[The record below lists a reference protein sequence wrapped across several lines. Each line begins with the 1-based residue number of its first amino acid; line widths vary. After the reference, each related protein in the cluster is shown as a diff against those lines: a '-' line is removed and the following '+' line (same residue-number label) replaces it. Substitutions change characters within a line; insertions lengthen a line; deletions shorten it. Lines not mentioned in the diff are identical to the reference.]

1 MVLKKNYIARMRE
14 KIGHEGMIFVSAYGI
29 LWNEQ
34 HDKILLEKRWDS
46 DEGWGFPGGYLEYGD
61 SPTQAVIREFKEE
74 TGLDVEVV
82 RMLGLSTN
90 ITDENSWGDA
100 QETIGIGFE
109 MRYLGGTLC
118 KDGTETVDLEYVSVV
133 PEPKMFVPQAQKT
146 IHSVLTENEVSDKPW
161 ILEHGE

>member
-1 MVLKKNYIARMRE
+1 MGVTMVLEKNYIARMRE

-29 LWNEQ
+29 LWNEP

-46 DEGWGFPGGYLEYGD
+46 DVGWGFPGGYLEYGD

-90 ITDENSWGDA
+90 ITDKNSWGDA

-109 MRYLGGTLC
+109 VRCVGGILR
-118 KDGTETVDLEYVSVV
+118 KDGTETVELEYVSVS
-133 PEPKMFVPQAQKT
+133 PEPKMFVPQAQKLSL
-146 IHSVLTENEVSDKPW
+146 IH
-161 ILEHGE
+161 I